1 MNAGPLSENDKQI
14 SKKLIRMW
22 TNFAHSANPTNSQ
35 DKFHW
40 ASVKS
45 EDVEYVLKKL
55 LSKIIIY
62 DYNL

>member
-22 TNFAHSANPTNSQ
+22 TNFAHGANPNDDFQ

-55 LSKIIIY
+55 LSKIIIII
-62 DYNL
+62 